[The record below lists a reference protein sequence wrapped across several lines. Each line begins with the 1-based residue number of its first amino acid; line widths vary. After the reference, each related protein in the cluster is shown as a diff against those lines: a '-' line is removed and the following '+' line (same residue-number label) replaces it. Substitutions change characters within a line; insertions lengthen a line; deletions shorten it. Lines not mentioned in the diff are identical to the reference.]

1 MKQLTPLELIK
12 ILAQVTGI
20 MVVPMVGG
28 AVAGLIVDGLL
39 GTSPLYVLF
48 GMGIGTL
55 ISVIGIWLLIRAGVR
70 KGYTGAA
77 HDVDDNRSG

>member
-39 GTSPLYVLF
+39 ATSPLYVLL

-55 ISVIGIWLLIRAGVR
+55 ISVAGIWLLIRVGVR
-70 KGYTGAA
+70 KGYTGAV